1 MKKINKGVI
10 LEFTEEEVKALDIAL
25 PLLREIADIVEE
37 SDGVICDEN
46 NGATLIDSGDICSME
61 YLVQA
66 LLHRNEVTIET
77 DF

>member
-37 SDGVICDEN
+37 SDGIIRDEI
-46 NGATLIDSGDICSME
+46 NGTTIIDSGDVCCME
-61 YLVQA
+61 YLVQV
-66 LLHRNEVTIET
+66 LLHRNKVAIET